1 MRPFA
6 WLALA
11 GVCVVVAVP
20 AVLSQIPSQP
30 SAPQSPVCS
39 ALANLTLPHVAI
51 TGAVMVPAS
60 IDPATAHP
68 AYCRISG
75 ASHPTQDSDI
85 RFEVWIP
92 DHWNGRYLQLGNG
105 GFAGVI
111 PERGLLMGV
120 AQGFAVA
127 GTDDGHQSTVNTDA
141 SWALGHPEKQIDFG
155 YRALKETTDAAKA
168 IITAYAG
175 TPKYS
180 YFQGC
185 SDGGR
190 EALMEAQRYP
200 QDFDGIV
207 AGDPANNWTHL
218 LANGVWNYQALTA
231 TPGSFLTQD
240 KLKLIQAE
248 AVKQCADGDGV
259 IQDPLACHFKPET
272 LLCKTGSGP
281 DCLSA
286 AQLAALRKVYAG
298 SRNPRT
304 GAKILSGFTPG
315 GEAEANGWGRWIAG
329 PDGDIKKSLLY
340 GFAGNFFGYIVYAD
354 ATYDLKR
361 FNFDSDLKMTDEKF
375 AAIFSS
381 YSADLSAFKARGGK
395 LIQYHGWSDPAIPA
409 LDSIDYYRSVQAKM
423 GPTGDFYRLFMAPGM
438 LHCSGGSGPN
448 VLATLPAITQWVEQS
463 KAPEVLIATK
473 FRDNDPLKPVERV
486 RPLCAFPARAVW
498 DGRGEQNNPANYRCV
513 APKAG

>member
-11 GVCVVVAVP
+11 SVCMLVGVS
-20 AVLSQIPSQP
+20 AVLSQTPSQLP
-30 SAPQSPVCS
+30 AQSPRCS
-39 ALANLTLPHVAI
+39 ALSSVSLPHVVI
-51 TGAVMVPAS
+51 TGAMLVPAS

-68 AYCRISG
+68 AYCRVSG
-75 ASHPTQDSDI
+75 AAHPTSDSDI

-127 GTDDGHQSTVNTDA
+127 GTDDGHQSTINTDA

-175 TPKYS
+175 PPRYS

-200 QDFDGIV
+200 GDFDGIV

-218 LANGVWNYQALTA
+218 LAGAVWDYQALTA
-231 TPGSFLTQD
+231 TPGSYLTPD
-240 KLKLIQAE
+240 KLKLVQAE
-248 AVKQCADGDGV
+248 VVKQCADSDGV
-259 IQDPLACHFKPET
+259 IQDPLACHFRPEE
-272 LLCKTGSGP
+272 LRCKSAEAP
-281 DCLSA
+281 NCLTA
-286 AQLAALRKVYAG
+286 AQLAALTKIYAG
-298 SRNPRT
+298 ASNPRT
-304 GAKILSGFTPG
+304 GAKIISGFTPG
-315 GEAEANGWGRWIAG
+315 GEGEDNGWGRWITG
-329 PDGDIKKSLLY
+329 PGGDNKQALIY
-340 GFAGNFFGYIVYAD
+340 AFASNFFGNIVYAD
-354 ATYDLKR
+354 PAYDLKR
-361 FNFDSDLKMTDEKF
+361 FNFDSDLAMTDEKF
-375 AAIFSS
+375 APIFNSHDT
-381 YSADLSAFKARGGK
+381 DLSAFKARGGK
-395 LIQYHGWSDPAIPA
+395 LIQYHGWIDPAIPA
-409 LDSIDYYRSVQAKM
+409 LDSVDYYTSVQAKM

-438 LHCSGGSGPN
+438 LHCQAGPGPN
-448 VLATLPAITQWVEQS
+448 VLSTLPAITQWVEQRR
-463 KAPEVLIATK
+463 APDMLIAT
-473 FRDNDPLKPVERV
+473 RYQDNDPSKSVERV
-486 RPLCAFPARAVW
+486 RPLCPFPARAQW
-498 DGRGEQNNPANYRCV
+498 SGKGEQNNPASYRCV